1 MLVINNGREKPTRNR
16 SYSGR
21 VSEKENIFI
30 FQFKIAMYYLWL
42 IITKWFRKFIVHTPE
57 RGKSRQNKE
66 FTFIISFF
74 S

>member
-30 FQFKIAMYYLWL
+30 FQFKIAIDYHQV
-42 IITKWFRKFIVHTPE
+42 I
-57 RGKSRQNKE
+57 
-66 FTFIISFF
+66 
-74 S
+74 